1 MKEEALWKI
10 FANMHFNIE
19 NIFRRWRQL
28 NKIEKLREKM
38 DDKKKEMCI
47 NLLLGVLNNG
57 K

>member
-1 MKEEALWKI
+1 MKYGVRDCLKKW
-10 FANMHFNIE
+10 IE
-19 NIFRRWRQL
+19 VNR
-28 NKIEKLREKM
+28 IEKLREKM